1 MPKGKF
7 LPNKVFDLRFS
18 LFIPLLQLGLD
29 LTVDKLFGFNDI
41 LMQDCLDIRPDT
53 EVRDCPDII

>member
-53 EVRDCPDII
+53 EVRD